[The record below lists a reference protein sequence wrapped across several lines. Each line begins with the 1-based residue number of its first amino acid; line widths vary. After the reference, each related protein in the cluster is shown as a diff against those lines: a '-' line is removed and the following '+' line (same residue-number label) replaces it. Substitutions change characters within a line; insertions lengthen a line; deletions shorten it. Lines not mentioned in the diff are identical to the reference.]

1 MHKRLPANMSLSA
14 LIKSVKEIL
23 LFAINS
29 MQFAEFILH
38 FLDTISHS
46 HTARQIWKTVDVA
59 TLSNRRLECKGKWT
73 GFNLIFVYLDL

>member
-14 LIKSVKEIL
+14 LIKSVKEIV

-29 MQFAEFILH
+29 MLFAEFIFH
-38 FLDTISHS
+38 ISDTISHS
-46 HTARQIWKTVDVA
+46 HTARQISKQVDVA
-59 TLSNRRLECKGKWT
+59 TLSNRRLESKGKWT

>member
-46 HTARQIWKTVDVA
+46 HTARQISVDVA
-59 TLSNRRLECKGKWT
+59 TLSNRRLECKGKFT